1 MLSSDERRLI
11 AGILALLLFGGVVK
25 MCRNQV
31 TEKDTA
37 KTVLP
42 SIPAKP
48 TTSESSRGE

>member
-1 MLSSDERRLI
+1 MLSSDERKLI
-11 AGILALLLFGGVVK
+11 AGILALLLFGGMVK

-42 SIPAKP
+42 SVP
-48 TTSESSRGE
+48 TKSTSGTSRGE